1 MEWFRAVLAESLSYL
16 TGYQTTSGMMLSY
29 TGFRIFPIK
38 IKRTMGIDTFVAR
51 QLRKPSG
58 LVGRFL
64 VGKSLNQS
72 NAPLED
78 MGLELMEL
86 EPDHRVLEIGFG
98 NGRLISRMAE
108 VVSDGTITGIDI
120 SPVMIS
126 QAQKQNIAHIRSG
139 KVLLEKASV
148 ADIPAEDET
157 FDKIFTA
164 NTIYFWP
171 DPLSNIQEVRRTLK
185 SGGQFYCGL
194 RLSED
199 MMRMRV
205 VRQNR
210 QIFRNLYSQE
220 EIMAFFESAGFS
232 HVRCSIQERTH
243 FSDVVVFGEK

>member
-1 MEWFRAVLAESLSYL
+1 
-16 TGYQTTSGMMLSY
+16 
-29 TGFRIFPIK
+29 
-38 IKRTMGIDTFVAR
+38 MGIDTFVAR

-64 VGKSLNQS
+64 VGKTLNQS

-86 EPDHRVLEIGFG
+86 QPDHRVLEIGFG

-108 VVSDGTITGIDI
+108 VLSDGTITGIDI

-126 QAQKQNIAHIRSG
+126 QAQKRNIAHIRSG
-139 KVLLEKASV
+139 KVLLKKASV
-148 ADIPAEDET
+148 AEIPAENGA

-171 DPLSNIQEVRRTLK
+171 DPESNIQEIYRTLK

-194 RLSED
+194 RFRED
-199 MMRMRV
+199 MMGMRV

-220 EIMAFFESAGFS
+220 EIKAFFESSGF
-232 HVRCSIQERTH
+232 HQVQCFIQQRRH
-243 FSDVVVFGEK
+243 FSDVVVTGEK